1 MYSII
6 YLTSF
11 DMDYQLQ
18 SSYTERPSLF
28 ELFAQDELTDLLQP
42 AVKYVL
48 SILATRYPRY
58 LLRLVNKHEEFYALI
73 MLIVES
79 HYLRTQNA
87 SFTES
92 FYGLKRR
99 NRPAFE
105 PTHSSPYLDKHHQAF
120 DKLTKGQIYGSLVGV
135 PYLRTKS
142 KELYDIWGGNTSGEL
157 FRDSEHSQQEST
169 YKRTFK
175 KVYPYANLALESILL
190 SYNLRYMF
198 NSTPFYRPWL
208 QWMNIDIRRAT
219 LADLM
224 QASKSSNNKSLLRKI
239 PSYLLSSL
247 KTALPVTLFI
257 LKFLQWWYSSQSP
270 RLQHEEA
277 KKANDSRTPPPAKLT
292 KHPESAVKDAHI
304 RYGIDPL
311 TGEPLENATLT
322 PTGYVYSF
330 KSLFDYVEKHNRC
343 PVTLK
348 PVKVTQ
354 LRKVL
359 L

>member
-1 MYSII
+1 MDIQLESS
-6 YLTSF
+6 SF
-11 DMDYQLQ
+11 TDK
-18 SSYTERPSLF
+18 PSLF

-42 AVKYVL
+42 AVKYLL

-58 LLRLVNKHEEFYALI
+58 LIRLVNHHEEFYALV
-73 MLIVES
+73 MLVVES
-79 HYLRTQNA
+79 HYLRSQNA

-105 PTHSSPYLDKHHQAF
+105 LTQSAPFLDKHHQSF
-120 DKLTKGQIYGSLVGV
+120 DKLTRGQIYGSLAFQVGV
-135 PYLRTKS
+135 PYLRAKS
-142 KELYDIWGGNTSGEL
+142 KELYDIWGGNEPSEL
-157 FRDSEHSQQEST
+157 FRDQEQSEREQS
-169 YKRTFK
+169 YKTLFK
-175 KVYPYANLALESILL
+175 KVYPYANLALEATFL

-208 QWMNIDIRRAT
+208 QWLNVDIRRQT
-219 LADLM
+219 LSDVL
-224 QASKSSNNKSLLRKI
+224 QASKSAQHKSLLRKI
-239 PSYLLSSL
+239 PSLLLSSL

-257 LKFLQWWYSSQSP
+257 LKFLQWWYSNQSP
-270 RLQHEEA
+270 RLQREEA
-277 KKANDSRTPPPAKLT
+277 KKANKTRMPPPAKLT
-292 KHPESAVKDAHI
+292 KHPESTVPDDKLKF
-304 RYGIDPL
+304 GLDPL
-311 TGEPLENATLT
+311 SGDPLENPTLL

-330 KSLFDYVEKHNRC
+330 KSVFDYVDKHHCC

-348 PVKVTQ
+348 PVKITQ